1 MLTLQKIRTLI
12 EDDHTA
18 DALRMLDE
26 LAVSEHC
33 DDQVLMER
41 GKLRWRLGMHSGAV
55 EDYERALALNPD
67 NRQARAAL
75 EMSRDIFDYFNPD
88 LLNP

>member
-1 MLTLQKIRTLI
+1 MLTLQKIKTLI
-12 EDDHTA
+12 ENNQTA

-26 LAVSEHC
+26 LAVSERC
-33 DDQVLMER
+33 DDLVLMER

-55 EDYERALALNPD
+55 EDYERALALNPE
-67 NRQARAAL
+67 NRQASAAL
-75 EMSRDIFDYFNPD
+75 EISRDIFDFFNPD